1 MLSIIIIV
9 RYLTFFRKI
18 ESTTDEENASKTN
31 ANISLMNDPSQ
42 STRED
47 KLNES
52 KKQAANDDN
61 ADKNND
67 FCRIPDD
74 SSRKIASN
82 QSCQIEAAGKTKEV
96 EMTPNADASVLKYAG
111 TPQGNHKDIYDFK
124 SSTSGRYSTSP
135 IMDSGPTNLSL
146 TSTTS
151 SCPTTSTETTAMD
164 MSMASKKSSQLT
176 KNIDNFST
184 CKNLHF

>member
-1 MLSIIIIV
+1 
-9 RYLTFFRKI
+9 
-18 ESTTDEENASKTN
+18 
-31 ANISLMNDPSQ
+31 MNDPSQ

-52 KKQAANDDN
+52 KKQPANDDI

-67 FCRIPDD
+67 FCRIVDD

-82 QSCQIEAAGKTKEV
+82 QSCQIEIAGKKKEV

-111 TPQGNHKDIYDFK
+111 TQGNHRDIQDYK

-146 TSTTS
+146 TSTTNRS
-151 SCPTTSTETTAMD
+151 PGTTSSTETTAMD
-164 MSMASKKSSQLT
+164 MSIISKKSSPLN

-184 CKNLHF
+184 CKNLQFLNHLILIGFFYLFMNILTKLFFDIQF

>member
-1 MLSIIIIV
+1 
-9 RYLTFFRKI
+9 
-18 ESTTDEENASKTN
+18 
-31 ANISLMNDPSQ
+31 MNDPSQ

-67 FCRIPDD
+67 FCRIVDD

-82 QSCQIEAAGKTKEV
+82 QSCQIEIAGKKKEV

-111 TPQGNHKDIYDFK
+111 TQGTHRDIQDNK
-124 SSTSGRYSTSP
+124 SLISGRYSTSP

-146 TSTTS
+146 TSTTNRS
-151 SCPTTSTETTAMD
+151 PGTTSTETTAMD
-164 MSMASKKSSQLT
+164 MSIISKKSSPLN

-184 CKNLHF
+184 CKNLQI

>member
-1 MLSIIIIV
+1 
-9 RYLTFFRKI
+9 
-18 ESTTDEENASKTN
+18 
-31 ANISLMNDPSQ
+31 MNDPSQ

-52 KKQAANDDN
+52 KKQPANDDI

-67 FCRIPDD
+67 FCRIVDD

-82 QSCQIEAAGKTKEV
+82 QSCQIEIAGKKKEV

-111 TPQGNHKDIYDFK
+111 TPQGDHRDIHDYK
-124 SSTSGRYSTSP
+124 SSTSGRYCTSP

-164 MSMASKKSSQLT
+164 MSIMSKKSSPLN

-184 CKNLHF
+184 CKNLQFLNHLILIGFFKI